1 MSEKLNDKDYSLL
14 IVTTVNTTQQKVNI
28 EFIMWETKLK
38 VVKLTL
44 PVSNTGTFRVLKVGD
59 DYLIVHLLNVW

>member
-28 EFIMWETKLK
+28 EFIM
-38 VVKLTL
+38 
-44 PVSNTGTFRVLKVGD
+44 
-59 DYLIVHLLNVW
+59 